1 MWRCLI
7 NNIILD
13 CYHIFIIKMYFS
25 YIIITSF
32 LCSII
37 LAQEHESTQ
46 KPHKTDALANFVD
59 VLVSFMVPLL
69 IYLTIDYEYD
79 KNEEDLDSRI
89 GNLVYS
95 FIFFVQIGLQ
105 EEIAFMIIT
114 VEIPFYIK
122 ILQHIISFITGIAV
136 IGQFIYLLSKKYKF
150 FNASLKLFQKI
161 FNFLYY
167 KASFL
172 SIIVL
177 CLLTYKF
184 KENITTSFTISLI
197 VTSAVI
203 SISIITINNIMFED
217 YVLNYE
223 KILETVGYL
232 ILVNTFYLA
241 SLINCFILQTPAIFN
256 KIFLNLSAILVTSWI
271 IYAYKEERS
280 RTEERKRP

>member
-1 MWRCLI
+1 
-7 NNIILD
+7 
-13 CYHIFIIKMYFS
+13 MYFS

-46 KPHKTDALANFVD
+46 KPNKTDSLANFVD
-59 VLVSFMVPLL
+59 VLISFMVPLL

-105 EEIAFMIIT
+105 EEIAFMIIS

-122 ILQHIISFITGIAV
+122 ILQHIISFITGIAI
-136 IGQFIYLLSKKYKF
+136 IGQLIYLLSKKYKF
-150 FNASLKLFQKI
+150 FNASLKSFQKI

-167 KASFL
+167 VASFL

-184 KENITTSFTISLI
+184 KENITTSFIISLI

-203 SISIITINNIMFED
+203 YISIIIINNIMFED
-217 YVLNYE
+217 YYMLNFE
-223 KILETVGYL
+223 KILETAGYL
-232 ILVNTFYLA
+232 LLVSTFYLA
-241 SLINCFILQTPAIFN
+241 SLINCFILQTSAIFN
-256 KIFLNLSAILVTSWI
+256 KIFLNLSAIFVTSWI

-280 RTEERKRP
+280 RAEERKKPVI